1 MSDYLESMRKIE
13 EVIQERN
20 IRWVYGSHNAI
31 LPGAEALF
39 EATAFLEDV
48 MSGKIDYTVKGGFRF
63 YELNEF
69 LSLGMAPE

>member
-1 MSDYLESMRKIE
+1 
-13 EVIQERN
+13 
-20 IRWVYGSHNAI
+20 
-31 LPGAEALF
+31 
-39 EATAFLEDV
+39 